1 MHYQFHALSDTGRV
15 RQNNEDAVLH
25 DAALGLALLADG
37 MGGYNA
43 GEVAS
48 GIATHSVHAAFGRWR
63 QAQPGMP
70 SVRELRRAMQRCVA
84 DANFAIVE
92 AARGHPEY
100 QGMGTT
106 LVLAVFLGRRVLVG
120 HVGDSRCY
128 RLRGGQL
135 RQLTRDHSVLQE
147 QLDAGRIRRED
158 AAAAAFRNLVTRA
171 LGVEAEVRLDLSD
184 HAVEPGDR
192 YLLCSDGL
200 SDMLDDPAIG
210 RLLAS
215 DLPMGGSAE
224 ALVRAANAAGG
235 RDNVSVVLIQVEGPP
250 RMPGRIARWLGR

>member
-43 GEVAS
+43 GEIAS
-48 GIATHSVHAAFGRWR
+48 GIAVRTAHAAFGLWR
-63 QAQPGMP
+63 QARSGTPTM
-70 SVRELRRAMQRCVA
+70 RELRRVLQRCVA
-84 DANFAIVE
+84 DANFSIVE
-92 AARGHPEY
+92 AARGRPEY

-106 LVLAVFLGRRVLVG
+106 LVLAVLLERRLLVG

-135 RQLTRDHSVLQE
+135 RQLTHDHSVLQE
-147 QLDAGRIRRED
+147 QLDAGRIRRQD
-158 AAAAAFRNLVTRA
+158 AAAAAYRNLVTRA
-171 LGVEAEVRLDLSD
+171 LGVETEVRLELSD

-200 SDMLDDPAIG
+200 SDMLDDDAIG
-210 RLLAS
+210 RLLAP

-235 RDNVSVVLIQVEGPP
+235 RDNVSVVLVQAEGPP
-250 RMPGRIARWLGR
+250 RAPGRIARWLGI